1 MMCSRRIFRVR
12 SSKSKSKCLLET
24 RAFETFLMMADSD
37 RYEFERSDLSKGRV
51 SERTSMGNHMWYD
64 CTEIRVG
71 FGVSTGFSVDR
82 EVCGIQAY
90 VVGRR
95 VTMMYES

>member
-1 MMCSRRIFRVR
+1 
-12 SSKSKSKCLLET
+12 
-24 RAFETFLMMADSD
+24 
-37 RYEFERSDLSKGRV
+37 
-51 SERTSMGNHMWYD
+51 MGNHMWYD